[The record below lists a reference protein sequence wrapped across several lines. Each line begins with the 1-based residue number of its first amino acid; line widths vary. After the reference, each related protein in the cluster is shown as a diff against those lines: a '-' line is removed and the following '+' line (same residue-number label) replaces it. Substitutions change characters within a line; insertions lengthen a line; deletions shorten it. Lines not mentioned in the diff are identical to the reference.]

1 MFPCSMPSVCLSLD
15 FSFLMAPI
23 SFSIPLVLLEHSESV
38 LEMARLLGPLLFMCG
53 AGWCSSPKRV
63 DGDGGEVP
71 HSCEAIQDKDTE

>member
-1 MFPCSMPSVCLSLD
+1 VFYMPNMCFSLD

-38 LEMARLLGPLLFMCG
+38 FRVTRLLGPLLFMCG

-71 HSCEAIQDKDTE
+71 VGGEAIQDKDTE